1 MGNNEDHLRLKLKQG
16 DTIWNGVGFRLG
28 EHLAEVS
35 SPLDM
40 VYNLEIDKW
49 SGEERLR
56 LNLLD
61 FTPSPQR

>member
-1 MGNNEDHLRLKLKQG
+1 
-16 DTIWNGVGFRLG
+16 
-28 EHLAEVS
+28 
-35 SPLDM
+35 M